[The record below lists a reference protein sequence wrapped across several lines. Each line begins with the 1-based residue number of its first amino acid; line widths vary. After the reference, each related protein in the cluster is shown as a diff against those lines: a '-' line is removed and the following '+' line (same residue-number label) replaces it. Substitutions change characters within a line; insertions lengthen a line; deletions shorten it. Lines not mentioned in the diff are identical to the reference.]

1 MNLRTLLQ
9 PAASAVLCAFV
20 ASGAYA
26 AAPLA
31 KIQAPGFYRTML
43 GDFEVT
49 ALSDGTAALPMD
61 TLLTNTTPG
70 KIRRAFARSYIKG
83 SVDTSVNAFLIN
95 TGPRLVLIDAGAG
108 VLFGP
113 TVGKLMAN
121 LKASGYQPEQVDD
134 IYITHMHA
142 DHVGGLIAEGKI
154 AFPNATVH
162 ADKHDADFWLSQ
174 PNMDAAP
181 KEMKDFFAGAMA
193 SINPYI
199 AAGKFQPFDHSAELT
214 PGITAVLAHG
224 HTPGHTTYMVES
236 KGQKLALWGDLIHV
250 AAIQFDQPS
259 VTIKFDSDPT
269 AAAAERKKAFADAA
283 KNGYLVGA
291 AHLAFPGLGH
301 LRRNGLAYTWVPLN
315 YSGGGQ

>member
-1 MNLRTLLQ
+1 VNLRTLLQ
-9 PAASAVLCAFV
+9 AAANALICAFV

-121 LKASGYQPEQVDD
+121 LKASGYQPEQIDD

-162 ADKHDADFWLSQ
+162 ADKRDADFWLSQ
-174 PNMDAAP
+174 ANMDAAP
-181 KEMKDFFAGAMA
+181 KDMKDFFAGAMA

-199 AAGKFQPFDHSAELT
+199 AAGKFQPFDHGGELA
-214 PGITAVLAHG
+214 PGVTAVLAHG
-224 HTPGHTTYMVES
+224 HTPGHTTYMIES

-250 AAIQFDQPS
+250 AAVQFDQPS
-259 VTIKFDSDPT
+259 VTVKYDSDPK
-269 AAAAERKKAFADAA
+269 AAAAQRKKAFAEAA
-283 KNGYLVGA
+283 KDGYMVGA
-291 AHLAFPGLGH
+291 AHLSFPGMGH
-301 LRRNGLAYTWVPLN
+301 LRRNGLTYTWVPLN